1 MMLRPLWTW
10 QRWMAAATPKV
21 FRIALLSAFAP
32 STMNSRGS
40 VGSSPLARRLS
51 IKAWTTTV
59 FSVAPSTTARDML
72 VAVAID
78 ADRRHQDMV
87 ADMQTV
93 DLDD

>member
-1 MMLRPLWTW
+1 
-10 QRWMAAATPKV
+10 MAALDGGGQHSKV

-32 STMNSRGS
+32 SNPMNSRGQRRIFAA
-40 VGSSPLARRLS
+40 LARRLS
-51 IKAWTTTV
+51 IKCPGRRPV
-59 FSVAPSTTARDML
+59 FSVAPSTTARTML

-78 ADRRHQDMV
+78 GRWRPPSRTWS